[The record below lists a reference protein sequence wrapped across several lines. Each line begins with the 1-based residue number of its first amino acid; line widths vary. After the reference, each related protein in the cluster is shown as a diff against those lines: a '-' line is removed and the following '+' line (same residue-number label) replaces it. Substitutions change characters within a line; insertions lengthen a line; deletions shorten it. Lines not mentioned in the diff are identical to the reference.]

1 MSFKKSS
8 IVILISSIIVWFWI
22 STNASSLNTST
33 KATKVTTTK
42 SQTLTKSWVVRSG
55 PYKITAVTDGDTFK
69 VSIDW
74 KVNTVRILGM
84 DTPEKYAT
92 RTWYKECYGEEASNY
107 AKKLLTWKK
116 VYLEKDI
123 SQDDKDKY
131 SRLLRH
137 VFFEDGTSFQSKM
150 INDGYAFYY
159 FYKKAT
165 FYDKNFKNAE
175 SLAKSKN
182 VWVWKYCDWKREP
195 VKDVIQKTKI
205 KTDSIIN
212 K

>member
-1 MSFKKSS
+1 MSFKTSGIVVIFFS
-8 IVILISSIIVWFWI
+8 VILWFWFSTDASSVKSKI
-22 STNASSLNTST
+22 TSTNISKIQSLS
-33 KATKVTTTK
+33 
-42 SQTLTKSWVVRSG
+42 KSWVVRSG

-74 KVNTVRILGM
+74 KVNTIRILWM
-84 DTPEKYAT
+84 DTPEKFTT

-107 AKKLLTWKK
+107 AKKLLVWKN

-137 VFFEDGTSFQSKM
+137 VFFEDGSSFQVKM
-150 INDGYAFYY
+150 INDWYAFYY

-165 FYDKNFKNAE
+165 FYDKSFKLAE
-175 SLAKSKN
+175 SSAKSN
-182 VWVWKYCDWKREP
+182 NIWVWKYCDWKREP
-195 VKDVIQKTKI
+195 IKDIIQKTKI